1 MPCISKRIL
10 PVSRLVIST
19 FRPSCEKVLLSSIFL
34 IPEIDRIATGL
45 ESVTIPRR
53 LLQRINL
60 MSTVILPSSVS
71 KDPFLICI
79 KSYAERRNP
88 ANKSHCQHHLKR
100 LLKPSSLQ
108 KRRPPHL
115 NLYKGMINLIRLHQ
129 PSPIDRQRLSITLTH
144 LQTIFSVPLTLLS
157 LERRLNNRMVWY
169 DDEMRILPLYYLSRT
184 SLTVRSEQV
193 MRIQLGAT
201 RVTAKSDGG
210 LSFYPT
216 LASAPNYPVFC
227 IEVFYLP
234 SFVINSNPR
243 LGQAEEISFS

>member
-45 ESVTIPRR
+45 ESVNNSEQITPTYKFDVDSHPSIFRFEGSFLDLHQVLRRTPEPGKQKSLSTSPKTPTETLIPPETQTTPPQP
-53 LLQRINL
+53 LQRNDKFDSPA
-60 MSTVILPSSVS
+60 STLSNRSA
-71 KDPFLICI
+71 KAEHYTHTFANNFLR
-79 KSYAERRNP
+79 A
-88 ANKSHCQHHLKR
+88 
-100 LLKPSSLQ
+100 
-108 KRRPPHL
+108 
-115 NLYKGMINLIRLHQ
+115 
-129 PSPIDRQRLSITLTH
+129 
-144 LQTIFSVPLTLLS
+144 TLLS